1 MITVERLSRSYD
13 DGARGR
19 VRVLDG
25 VNLHVARGEFAA
37 IVGRSGAGKST
48 LLHVLG
54 GLDAEFTGDVRVAGT
69 SLRGLDD
76 AALARFRNE
85 TVGFVFQFFHLVG
98 GLSALENVLLPAAF
112 GGGRADEAKAREAL
126 ARVGLAEKSERLP
139 SQLSGGERQR
149 VAIARALFNRPQ
161 VLLCDE
167 PTGNLDA
174 QTADEIIALFKQLN
188 AEGLTIVA
196 ITHEDRLR
204 GAASRV
210 ITLEEGALKAA
221 VPAGDSVQGAGPATS
236 PRTNFAG
243 FGKLVR
249 LQLSRDRRG
258 AFSSSFGISMG
269 IGALVFFV
277 ALGLG
282 VGRVIREKVFP
293 LDIKLVEVIPSQLSI
308 GLFGGKLDQPA
319 VDRLASMPGVE
330 RAYRKMNVRVPA
342 VSFYDGDFFGRRIRM
357 GIEVLAVGVDAELVK
372 RDVQQGDF
380 SDPGVGKPIPGVVA
394 SRLLEIY
401 NKTFAPAR
409 SLPQLSGNMLIG
421 FQFPVDW
428 NRSFV
433 APAKGASS
441 ANPAQV
447 VGVSDRGL
455 LAGVTIPL
463 EVARRINREFNED
476 AETFT
481 AVTLE
486 AKSPDDVPGIVA
498 AVKDMG
504 LRVDDQERRLAENAG
519 AAVTITTSAMALLS
533 ALICLLAAFNIA
545 HALSA
550 SVRAREKELG
560 VMRAVG
566 ARRSDVF
573 RLVLAE
579 ASLLGIAGGLSGT
592 LIALGAAAGV
602 DMLSA
607 RVLPDFPFKPDSY
620 FLVPVWLPVVGLGLG
635 VIAAIGGAWLPAR
648 RASKVDPARV
658 LAGQGT

>member
-1 MITVERLSRSYD
+1 MITVEKLARSYD
-13 DGARGR
+13 DGARGK

-54 GLDAEFTGDVRVAGT
+54 GLDAEFTGEVQVAGT

-76 AALARFRNE
+76 ASLARFRNE

-98 GLSALENVLLPAAF
+98 GLSALENVMLPAAF
-112 GGGRADEAKAREAL
+112 GGTRADEAKAREAL
-126 ARVGLAEKSERLP
+126 ARVGLSEKSERLP

-149 VAIARALFNRPQ
+149 VAIARALFNKPQ

-174 QTADEIIALFKQLN
+174 QTADEIIALFRKLN
-188 AEGLTIVA
+188 GEGLTIVA

-204 GAASRV
+204 DAASRV
-210 ITLEEGALKAA
+210 ITLEDGALKS
-221 VPAGDSVQGAGPATS
+221 PLPGGQRVQGEGPDTS
-236 PRTNFAG
+236 ARASFSG
-243 FGKLVR
+243 FSKLLK

-258 AFSSSFGISMG
+258 AMSSSFGIAMG

-293 LDIKLVEVIPSQLSI
+293 VDVKLIEVIPSQLSI
-308 GLFGGKLDQPA
+308 GLFGGKLDEPA
-319 VDRLASMPGVE
+319 VERLAAMPGVE

-380 SDPGVGKPIPGVVA
+380 SDPGAGKPIPSIVS

-409 SLPQLSGNMLIG
+409 SLPQLSANMLIG

-428 NRSFV
+428 NRSFL
-433 APAKGASS
+433 APAKGPSS

-455 LAGVTIPL
+455 LAGITIPL
-463 EVARRINREFNED
+463 DVARRLNREFNED
-476 AETFT
+476 ADTFT

-486 AKSPDDVPGIVA
+486 AKSPDDVPALAA

-566 ARRSDVF
+566 ARRTDIF

-579 ASLLGIAGGLSGT
+579 AALLGLAGGVVGT
-592 LIALGAAAGV
+592 LIALGGAAGV

-607 RVLPDFPFKPDSY
+607 RVLPDFPFKPDTF
-620 FLVPVWLPVVGLGLG
+620 FLVPVWLPTVGIGLG
-635 VIAAIGGAWLPAR
+635 VVAALAGAWLPAR
-648 RASKVDPARV
+648 RASRVDPARV